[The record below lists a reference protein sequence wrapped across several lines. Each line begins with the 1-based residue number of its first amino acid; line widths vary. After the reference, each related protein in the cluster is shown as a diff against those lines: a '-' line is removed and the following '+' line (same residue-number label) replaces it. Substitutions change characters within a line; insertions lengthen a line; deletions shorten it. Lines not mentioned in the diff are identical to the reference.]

1 MKRRHLLAAG
11 LGAPLA
17 TLAAPAIVRAEGKY
31 PERIVRLVVPFAPAG
46 PTDIIGRKTA
56 EKMTALLGQTMIVDN
71 KAGAAGSIGAVEVKN
86 AKPDGYTLLFA
97 PSSTHAIN
105 PTAFVHPAYD
115 AVKDFTP
122 ISSICVNP
130 LVLVT
135 HPSMPPS
142 VMGLVEEMKK
152 NPGKYSYASSGT
164 GSILHLAGEYF
175 KREVG
180 GMDVVHVPYRG
191 SSPAV
196 NDLMSGQVMWM
207 FETFSTTLQQH
218 RAGKV
223 RILAYAHAKRA
234 AIAPE
239 IPTMIEAGVKGYE
252 AYTFNLILGPAGM
265 PQHARRHARP
275 GLTQAHGRS
284 RHDQV
289 PGGHRRGAD
298 HRHLARTDGE
308 VHQGRNRQVGPGDP
322 GGRGSDR
329 VAHAGGARLLVTGRR
344 RHVGRRRRDRGL
356 LRHLRGQ
363 RLRCPAGP
371 RCRWSWRRGRARPG
385 RSS

>member
-31 PERIVRLVVPFAPAG
+31 PDHIVRLVVPFAPAG

-135 HPSMPPS
+135 HPSMPDS

-152 NPGKYSYASSGT
+152 NPGKYSYASSGN
-164 GSILHLAGEYF
+164 GSILHLASEYF

-196 NDLMSGQVMWM
+196 NDLMSGQVAWM

-239 IPTMIEAGVKGYE
+239 IPTMSEAGVKGYE

-265 PQHARRHARP
+265 PQPAVET
-275 GLTQAHGRS
+275 LDQAS
-284 RHDQV
+284 RKLMADPDMIKFLEDIAAV
-289 PGGHRRGAD
+289 PTTD
-298 HRHLARTDGE
+298 TSPERTAKFIKDE
-308 VHQGRNRQVGPGDP
+308 IAKWAPVIR
-322 GGRGSDR
+322 
-329 VAHAGGARLLVTGRR
+329 AAGV
-344 RHVGRRRRDRGL
+344 
-356 LRHLRGQ
+356 Q
-363 RLRCPAGP
+363 IE
-371 RCRWSWRRGRARPG
+371 
-385 RSS
+385 

>member
-31 PERIVRLVVPFAPAG
+31 PERIMRLVVPFAPAG

-97 PSSTHAIN
+97 PSSTHAVN
-105 PTAFVHPAYD
+105 PTAFVTPAYD

-130 LVLVT
+130 LVLVV
-135 HPSMPPS
+135 HPSMPDS

-152 NPGKYSYASSGT
+152 NPGKYSYASSGN
-164 GSILHLAGEYF
+164 GSILHLASEYF

-191 SSPAV
+191 SGPALQ
-196 NDLMSGQVMWM
+196 DLLSGQVVWM

-218 RAGKV
+218 RAGKL
-223 RILAYAHAKRA
+223 RILAYAYAKRA
-234 AIAPE
+234 TIAPE

-265 PQHARRHARP
+265 PQP
-275 GLTQAHGRS
+275 VVDTLDQAS
-284 RHDQV
+284 RKLMADPDMIKFLEDIAAV
-289 PGGHRRGAD
+289 PTTD
-298 HRHLARTDGE
+298 TTPERTAKFIKDE
-308 VHQGRNRQVGPGDP
+308 IAKWAPVIR
-322 GGRGSDR
+322 
-329 VAHAGGARLLVTGRR
+329 AAGVRIE
-344 RHVGRRRRDRGL
+344 
-356 LRHLRGQ
+356 
-363 RLRCPAGP
+363 
-371 RCRWSWRRGRARPG
+371 
-385 RSS
+385 